1 MFVDMRGSVGMA
13 EKRLPFDTV
22 FVINRFLAAV
32 SQGVIDAGGRAH
44 QYLGDGLMAL
54 FGLDTDPSTACR
66 QALNAAALVAGNLDH
81 LNKMLADVERK
92 PIRFG
97 IGIHGGEVI
106 SGDFG
111 YRDTI
116 VFSVVGDTVNVAA
129 RLQEMSKE
137 FDCEVVVS
145 DEVLKTAGVP
155 RDTLPARELT
165 IRGRAEAL
173 IVRPV
178 ANATMLAGILEAVEA
193 TEFPPVKEE
202 AALAQVHG

>member
-1 MFVDMRGSVGMA
+1 M
-13 EKRLPFDTV
+13 
-22 FVINRFLAAV
+22 
-32 SQGVIDAGGRAH
+32 
-44 QYLGDGLMAL
+44 
-54 FGLDTDPSTACR
+54 
-66 QALNAAALVAGNLDH
+66 
-81 LNKMLADVERK
+81 
-92 PIRFG
+92 
-97 IGIHGGEVI
+97 I